1 MKLAS
6 LSLALV
12 TFALLAACAPQNK
25 TTIDRR
31 VVDGLPRVTATETLT
46 GEAKILAV
54 DYHNRG
60 VALSGQNGETLIFTV
75 PVWAQNFDRI
85 RAGDK
90 VKVRYDTNVEVI
102 VRKASD
108 FTISYEAA
116 AVEAAPVGSMPEVVA
131 VRKGTIAT
139 TVANIDYEKRTVRL
153 VDAAGKTITI
163 PVKPELKAFENVKV
177 GDAVNFDYTEIARLE
192 VVR

>member
-1 MKLAS
+1 VKLVS

-12 TFALLAACAPQNK
+12 TVALLAGCAPQNK

-46 GEAKILAV
+46 GESKILAV

-60 VALSGQNGETLIFTV
+60 VALSGQNGETHIFTV
-75 PVWAQNFDRI
+75 PVWAKNFDRI
-85 RAGDK
+85 RAGDT
-90 VKVRYDTNVEVI
+90 VKVRYDTNVEII
-102 VRKASD
+102 VRKSSD
-108 FTISYEAA
+108 YTVSYEAA
-116 AVEAAPVGSMPEVVA
+116 AVEVAPVGSMPEVVA

-153 VDAAGKTITI
+153 VDAAGKSITI

-177 GDAVNFDYTEIARLE
+177 GDAVNFDYTEVARLE

>member
-1 MKLAS
+1 MKLVS

-12 TFALLAACAPQNK
+12 TVALLAGCAPQNK

-46 GEAKILAV
+46 GESKILAV

-60 VALSGQNGETLIFTV
+60 VALSGQNGETHIFTV
-75 PVWAQNFDRI
+75 PVWAKNFDRI
-85 RAGDK
+85 RAGDT
-90 VKVRYDTNVEVI
+90 VKVRYDTNVEII
-102 VRKASD
+102 VRKSSD
-108 FTISYEAA
+108 YTVSYEAA
-116 AVEAAPVGSMPEVVA
+116 AVEVAPVGSMPEVVA

-153 VDAAGKTITI
+153 VDAAGKSITI

-177 GDAVNFDYTEIARLE
+177 GDAVNFDYTEVARLE